1 MNNTLRIL
9 IMEDD
14 AADAVLINHEL
25 RKGGLEFRSKRVE
38 KREDFVR
45 ELERN
50 PPDLIFSDHGLPSF
64 DGFSALAIAREKCP
78 DTPFIFV
85 TGSMGEE
92 RAVEAVKEGATDYV
106 LKSHLSNLV
115 GAVQR
120 AVNLAEER
128 VGRRQAEQALRESEE
143 RFRMMVEGVR
153 DYAIIMLDP
162 DGNVASWNAGAKLVQ
177 GYAASEIIN
186 RHFSCFYSDEEA
198 RQGHPEHAR
207 ELARTEGR
215 FEDEGWRIR
224 KGGTPFW
231 ANVVITALRDDQGK
245 LRGFALITRDITE
258 RKQAQEALQKS
269 EERFRRLVE
278 LCPDALFVHSN
289 NRIAFVNS
297 AATRLLGAERPEDL
311 IGKPIKEIVHP
322 DCWEMM
328 QQRIRQLREEGT
340 TFFWKSAANPIRR
353 PKGEETIV
361 PFIEEKFV
369 RLDGREVEVEVAA
382 TPLTF
387 QDQPSIQII
396 ARDITER
403 KQAERSL
410 RKAETLKGVI
420 LETAMDAI
428 IFIDDQ
434 GLVREW
440 NPAARKILGYSR
452 AEALGRSMDE
462 LIIPPSL
469 QEVYREGL
477 ADYLMTGAGSLLGRP
492 IELTLRRADGS
503 EFRAELA
510 ISRILTEEPQ
520 GCTVLIRDI
529 TERKQAEAARAG
541 HS

>member
-1 MNNTLRIL
+1 LRIL

-45 ELERN
+45 ELEQN

-64 DGFSALAIAREKCP
+64 DGFSALSIAREKCP

-92 RAVEAVKEGATDYV
+92 KAVETLKGGATDYV

-115 GAVQR
+115 AAVQR
-120 AVNLAEER
+120 AVSLAEER
-128 VGRRQAEQALRESEE
+128 MYRRQAEQALRESEE
-143 RFRMMVEGVR
+143 RFRMLVDGVR
-153 DYAIIMLDP
+153 DYSIIMLDP

-186 RHFSCFYSDEEA
+186 RHFSCFYSDEDVKLG
-198 RQGHPEHAR
+198 RPEQTR

-215 FEDEGWRIR
+215 SEEEGWRIR

-231 ANVVITALRDDQGK
+231 ANVVITALRDDHGK
-245 LRGFALITRDITE
+245 LRGFSLITRDITE
-258 RKQAQEALQKS
+258 RKQTQEALQKS

-278 LCPDALFVHSN
+278 LCPDALFVQSN

-297 AATRLLGAERPEDL
+297 AAMRLLGAQRPEEL
-311 IGKPIKEIVHP
+311 IGKSVKEIIHP
-322 DCWEMM
+322 DCWEMV
-328 QQRIRQLREEGT
+328 QRRMRQLRDEGT
-340 TFFWKSAANPIRR
+340 TFFWKSAANRMRR
-353 PKGEETIV
+353 PKGEETII

-387 QDQPSIQII
+387 QDEPSVQII

-403 KQAERSL
+403 KQAERAL

-420 LETAMDAI
+420 LETALDAI
-428 IFIDDQ
+428 IFIDHE

-452 AEALGRSMDE
+452 ADALGRPMDD

-469 QEVYREGL
+469 REVYEGGV
-477 ADYLMTGAGSLLGRP
+477 ADYLITGAGSLLGRP

-529 TERKQAEAARAG
+529 TERKEAEAARAG
-541 HS
+541 RS

>member
-1 MNNTLRIL
+1 MSNALRIL
-9 IMEDD
+9 IVEDD

-25 RKGGLEFRSKRVE
+25 RKGGLDFRSKRVE

-45 ELERN
+45 ELEQN

-92 RAVEAVKEGATDYV
+92 RAVETVKDGATDYV
-106 LKSHLSNLV
+106 LKNRLSNLV

-128 VGRRQAEQALRESEE
+128 VRRRKAEQALRESEE
-143 RFRMMVEGVR
+143 RFRMLVEGVK

-162 DGNVASWNAGAKLVQ
+162 DGNVASWNAGAKQVQ
-177 GYAASEIIN
+177 GYAATEIIGK
-186 RHFSCFYSDEEA
+186 HFSCFYSNEEA
-198 RQGHPEHAR
+198 RQNGPDRAR

-215 FEDEGWRIR
+215 FEEEGWRIR
-224 KGGTPFW
+224 KGGAPFW
-231 ANVVITALRDDQGK
+231 ASVVLTSLRDDNGK
-245 LRGFALITRDITE
+245 LRGFALVTRDITE
-258 RKQAQEALQKS
+258 RKQAQEALEKS

-278 LCPDALFVHSN
+278 LCPDALFVQSN

-297 AATRLLGAERPEDL
+297 AATRLLGAQRPEQL
-311 IGKPIKEIVHP
+311 IGKPVKEIVHP
-322 DCWEMM
+322 DCWEMV
-328 QQRIRQLREEGT
+328 QRRMRQLREEGT
-340 TFFWKSAANPIRR
+340 TFFWKSAAGPIQRL
-353 PKGEETIV
+353 KGKEAIV

-369 RLDGREVEVEVAA
+369 RLDGSQVDVEVAA

-387 QDQPSIQII
+387 QDQPSVQII

-403 KQAERSL
+403 KQAEQAL
-410 RKAETLKGVI
+410 RKVEILKGVI
-420 LETAMDAI
+420 LQTVIDAV
-428 IFIDDQ
+428 IFINHE
-434 GLVREW
+434 GLVQEW
-440 NPAARKILGYSR
+440 NPAAQKIFGYSR
-452 AEALGRSMDE
+452 ADALGRSMDE

-469 QEVYREGL
+469 REVYQDGL
-477 ADYLMTGAGSLLGRP
+477 ADYLITGVGSLLGRP
-492 IELTLRRADGS
+492 IELTLRRADGN

-529 TERKQAEAARAG
+529 TERKQSEA
-541 HS
+541 